1 MESLITQHEKE
12 IDSLNKKYGAK
23 HRYTALIAGGGL
35 AVTMMPALAPFL
47 GAALPLAL
55 TAGGK
60 YVANK
65 LEEIQERKTLS
76 GSMMGILALAKKT
89 DMT

>member
-12 IDSLNKKYGAK
+12 IYSLNKKYGAK

-65 LEEIQERKTLS
+65 LEEIQEKKIIS
-76 GSMMGILALAKKT
+76 GSMMGIFALAKNK
-89 DMT
+89 DMR

>member
-1 MESLITQHEKE
+1 VRKSL
-12 IDSLNKKYGAK
+12 LNKKYRAK

-47 GAALPLAL
+47 GVALPMAL
-55 TAGGK
+55 TSGGK

-76 GSMMGILALAKKT
+76 GSMIGIFALAKK
-89 DMT
+89 